1 MTAPELQLGEA
12 SALRRVL
19 PISRDPLSLSA
30 ALTDRGERADT
41 LLLEDAG
48 GRAFIFETA
57 ALRAACRGAE
67 VTLTALSSGGRLVLK
82 AFAWQNG
89 RNVTALAVSSLPP
102 GFPSPDETA
111 PAAPS
116 LPHIPL

>member
-19 PISRDPLSLSA
+19 PISRDPLSLYA

-48 GRAFIFETA
+48 GRAFIVEKA
-57 ALRAACRGAE
+57 ALRAECRGAE

-82 AFAWQNG
+82 AVARQHG
-89 RNVTALAVSSLPP
+89 RNV
-102 GFPSPDETA
+102 
-111 PAAPS
+111 AAS
-116 LPHIPL
+116 AEEIGSASGRDRGCQDV

>member
-19 PISRDPLSLSA
+19 PISRDPLSLYA

-48 GRAFIFETA
+48 GRAFSVAKA
-57 ALRAACRGAE
+57 ALRAECRGAE
-67 VTLTALSSGGRLVLK
+67 VTLTALPSRGRLVP
-82 AFAWQNG
+82 
-89 RNVTALAVSSLPP
+89 TSLPRHNGP
-102 GFPSPDETA
+102 HGTA
-111 PAAPS
+111 PTEDTHP
-116 LPHIPL
+116 